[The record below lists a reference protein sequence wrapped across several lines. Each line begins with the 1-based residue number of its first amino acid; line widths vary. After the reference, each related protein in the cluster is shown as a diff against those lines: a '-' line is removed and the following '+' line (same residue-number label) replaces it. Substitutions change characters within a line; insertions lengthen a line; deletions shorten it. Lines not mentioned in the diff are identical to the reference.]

1 MGSFSQEALTCV
13 LCPLIHLMRAGSP
26 HAKANKGV
34 GGGAGRHP
42 IRHEMRLDVHI
53 FLNIV
58 LEMSKIGIIIKRLQ
72 L

>member
-1 MGSFSQEALTCV
+1 
-13 LCPLIHLMRAGSP
+13 MRAGSP

-58 LEMSKIGIIIKRLQ
+58 LEMSKIGIIMKSLPF
-72 L
+72 